1 MMKKIIG
8 HVSVFIVSFSG
19 SAGAF
24 DNEQLIALN
33 NSDIAGNCW
42 KTTFSS
48 GIVQHKFNSNG
59 TYKRTQFNNNPAS
72 EIISTE
78 NWRISSSC
86 PEDWRQ
92 RLINNTWFE
101 ASAFIETQQGKYNC
115 QVLESGI
122 TSVLFAIKCNNGSVI
137 SFYDVGLLYPDF
149 IFLIDKNGSEFKMN
163 SKIIMNQICNNGIMT
178 QQLNFIAFQSS
189 FRFSGSVII
198 KLRYRPVLKPEGF

>member
-1 MMKKIIG
+1 MMKKFIG
-8 HVSVFIVSFSG
+8 YASVFIVSFSG
-19 SAGAF
+19 SAIAF

-122 TSVLFAIKCNNGSVI
+122 TSVFSLLSVI
-137 SFYDVGLLYPDF
+137 MVRLSLFMTLGCCILILYF
-149 IFLIDKNGSEFKMN
+149 
-163 SKIIMNQICNNGIMT
+163 
-178 QQLNFIAFQSS
+178 
-189 FRFSGSVII
+189 
-198 KLRYRPVLKPEGF
+198 